1 MEMINMNHYEILGV
15 TEGASKEEI
24 KKAYEERLYK
34 IEIEVTDER
43 RSRLFMRVLNE
54 AYEVL
59 YSKDSIN
66 EVEKNDNMFIDT
78 DLDNSEEEMFKTVV
92 MSQVDMEKELE
103 KQKEL
108 KAVTAKAYSDSSE
121 KKKKQKSNKSTSST
135 KSTSKK
141 KDKLKEKSR
150 DKDIEEK
157 DNDKFKEEKKDNSK
171 VKVIKEEKSNSS
183 NMILSILLLPLKI
196 IAVPII
202 IILSIII
209 FLCKIIS
216 LVSWVASKVV
226 IVGGIGLGAIHV
238 YQVYL
243 GQAADKKLLVLAA
256 AAVVV
261 SFFLPSILRVIPNIL
276 GSLNNGLKDFV
287 F

>member
-1 MEMINMNHYEILGV
+1 MNHYEILGV

-34 IEIEVTDER
+34 IEIEVLDQR
-43 RSRLFMRVLNE
+43 RSKLFMRVLNE
-54 AYEVL
+54 AYEAL
-59 YSKDSIN
+59 INKDFN
-66 EVEKNDNMFIDT
+66 KKVEKADNMFIDNE
-78 DLDNSEEEMFKTVV
+78 LDNSEEEMFKTVV
-92 MSQVDMEKELE
+92 MSQVEIQNEIEKEIE
-103 KQKEL
+103 KQMESKTVSV
-108 KAVTAKAYSDSSE
+108 KTYSDSSE
-121 KKKKQKSNKSTSST
+121 NKRKQKNNKSTSST

-141 KDKLKEKSR
+141 KNKAKEKIEN
-150 DKDIEEK
+150 KDREEK
-157 DNDKFKEEKKDNSK
+157 DIDKIKEGKKEGTK
-171 VKVIKEEKSNSS
+171 VKVIKEDKNNSS

-216 LVSWVASKVV
+216 IVSWIASKVV

-256 AAVVV
+256 TAVVV

-276 GSLNNGLKDFV
+276 GSLNKGLKDFV